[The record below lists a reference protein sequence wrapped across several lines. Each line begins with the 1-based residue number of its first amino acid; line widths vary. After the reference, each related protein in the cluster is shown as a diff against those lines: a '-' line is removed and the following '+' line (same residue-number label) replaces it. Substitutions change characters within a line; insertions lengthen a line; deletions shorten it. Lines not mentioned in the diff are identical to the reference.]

1 VSTPA
6 IETQAPAKA
15 SALADSPALRRALGA
30 LALATGRGEQE
41 VLQLARAY
49 LEELGTRHV
58 PRIHSLWVRAGRA
71 LIGAGYSGIDYDPAQ
86 LARVRD
92 LLSTAPTAVLSSHR
106 SYLDG
111 GALTVGFHDH
121 GLPPLTVFGGINMAF
136 WPIGPLWRRNGMVFI
151 RRGETDPVYRC
162 TLRHWLAHLVD
173 QRRPLQWFIE
183 GTRSRTGK
191 LGPPRLGLLAY
202 LADAWRDGDLDDLHL
217 LPVAVAYDQLQE
229 VAEYAGEARGAAKA
243 AESLGWLVRFVRA
256 QRGRFGRVYVRF
268 GEPVSLRAALGSA
281 ADARPHPPGERRLE
295 LQKLAF
301 EVACRINDATPIT
314 GASLATLALLGARG
328 RALTLAQM
336 RKAVEGYLDFAARRS
351 LPLAPTARLDSDA
364 ALAVVLDGLVG
375 QGVVEAHRDGRE
387 AVFGIAPGQH
397 LAAAFYRNTIAHF
410 FLHGAIA
417 EIALLGAAARPAG
430 QRSQAFGPA
439 ALELR
444 DLLKFDFYFRD
455 REPYLESVHAELDR
469 MAPGWRM
476 RLEDGPEGV
485 QALLAVLPTLG
496 SDMLLRPFFEA
507 YAIVAD
513 VLAAHGDEAAPEP
526 RGLIEECMGL
536 GRQYELQRRL
546 AHPESVSR
554 HLFATGLDLARHRGL
569 CEAGATAQART
580 AFAAG
585 LHAVLK
591 RLDMVHAVAVR
602 RVEAAL
608 VTAAPSSQA

>member
-1 VSTPA
+1 
-6 IETQAPAKA
+6 
-15 SALADSPALRRALGA
+15 
-30 LALATGRGEQE
+30 
-41 VLQLARAY
+41 
-49 LEELGTRHV
+49 
-58 PRIHSLWVRAGRA
+58 
-71 LIGAGYSGIDYDPAQ
+71 
-86 LARVRD
+86 
-92 LLSTAPTAVLSSHR
+92 
-106 SYLDG
+106 
-111 GALTVGFHDH
+111 
-121 GLPPLTVFGGINMAF
+121 MAF
-136 WPIGPLWRRNGMVFI
+136 WPLGPLWRRNGMVFI
-151 RRGETDPVYRC
+151 RRGESDPVYRC
-162 TLRHWLAHLVD
+162 TLRHWLAHLVR

-202 LADAWRDGDLDDLHL
+202 LVDAWRDGDLDDLQL

-229 VAEYAGEARGAAKA
+229 VAEYAGEARGSAKA
-243 AESLGWLVRFVRA
+243 AESLGWLLRFVRA
-256 QRGRFGRVYVRF
+256 QRGRFGHVYVRF
-268 GEPVSLRAALGSA
+268 GEPVSLRAALGPA
-281 ADARPHPPGERRLE
+281 QDARQRPPGERRLE

-301 EVACRINDATPIT
+301 EVACRINDSTPIT

-364 ALAVVLDGLVG
+364 ALTVVLDGLAG
-375 QGVVEAHRDGRE
+375 QGVVEAHRDGRD
-387 AVFGIAPGQH
+387 AVFGVAPGQH

-410 FLHGAIA
+410 FLLGAIA

-430 QRSQAFGPA
+430 QRLQAFGPA

-455 REPYLESVHAELDR
+455 REPCLESMHAELDR
-469 MAPGWRM
+469 MAPGWRT
-476 RLEDGPEGV
+476 RLEAGPVGV
-485 QALLAVLPTLG
+485 QALLEALPTLG

-513 VLAAHGDEAAPEP
+513 VLAAHGEGAVPEE
-526 RGLIEECMGL
+526 RRLIEDCMGL

-554 HLFATGLDLARHRGL
+554 HLFATGLELARHRGL
-569 CEAGATAQART
+569 CEAGATAAARA
-580 AFAAG
+580 AFAAS
-585 LHAVLK
+585 LRSVLE
-591 RLDMVHAVAVR
+591 RLDIVHATAVR

-608 VTAAPSSQA
+608 AAAATSRQS